1 MSMHLRDTRLLIEA
15 GRGWGIL
22 RNQMAHVSSA
32 KMYGRIIQKLSKS
45 VGNKSEPREAI
56 FCLVIKPKGLR
67 RMINSAGSNTY
78 IVYYL
83 TGDVDPLRRMTMG
96 RHDSVTPDEV
106 RMVL

>member
-1 MSMHLRDTRLLIEA
+1 
-15 GRGWGIL
+15 
-22 RNQMAHVSSA
+22 
-32 KMYGRIIQKLSKS
+32 
-45 VGNKSEPREAI
+45 
-56 FCLVIKPKGLR
+56 
-67 RMINSAGSNTY
+67 MINAAGSNTY